1 MTIKKNL
8 LICIYIAVGL
18 MFMLSSCSNI
28 ENSNSTPPKNIHQPQ
43 QPTKNASNQSKQPTK
58 VNIFVE
64 NSGSMLG
71 YVRQGNEFDR
81 AISNLLTEL
90 ELQDI
95 VTAANIHKFYINSKP
110 FEQKNVSTA
119 QFIKG
124 LSIRNA
130 TTFKGSTGTTSICAL
145 LDTVFR
151 RTSKNTL
158 SIFVSDCIIS
168 PGKNDASK
176 FVGAEKDAIK
186 LLAKRQCENGKAVVV
201 YRLVSSFNGKFY
213 DCQDN
218 VKQINSDRPFF
229 IWVVGD
235 KSLVA
240 NYLKKIPDSK
250 LTEGGL
256 KNRYVFF
263 KAPTQTPKYV
273 IQSTNEGVVVDASHI
288 KKAKLN
294 KDSKSLRIRVA
305 VDMSSVS
312 MLDKYLLDAKNYTVS
327 NKLYKVEKIE
337 KKAGNG
343 TTHVFTIVT
352 TTQVTPATLSISLK
366 NQLPGWVKQ
375 SSIPNNRCSDVF
387 SQLNKTYAFED
398 IMSGMFQGYNSGS
411 NNLLSIKININQ

>member
-1 MTIKKNL
+1 MKRIFIL
-8 LICIYIAVGL
+8 LFAFFNCCVACNNKSTHYQQH
-18 MFMLSSCSNI
+18 
-28 ENSNSTPPKNIHQPQ
+28 TPPKNN
-43 QPTKNASNQSKQPTK
+43 KSASKAVNESPIR

-90 ELQDI
+90 ELQEI
-95 VTAANIHKFYINSKP
+95 VKGVNIHKYYINSKP
-110 FEQKNVSTA
+110 FEQKKVSTA

-130 TTFKGSTGTTSICAL
+130 TTFKGSTGTTSVCAL

-151 RTSKNTL
+151 RTPKNTL

-176 FVGAEKDAIK
+176 FIGAEKDAIK

-218 VKQINSDRPFF
+218 VKQINSTRPFY
-229 IWVVGD
+229 IWVIGN
-235 KSLVA
+235 KSTIA
-240 NYLKKIPDSK
+240 NYLKRIPDSK

-256 KNRYVFF
+256 TDRYVFF

-294 KDSKSLRIRVA
+294 KDTKSLRIRVA
-305 VDMSSVS
+305 VDMSSLS
-312 MLDKYLLDAKNYTVS
+312 LLDKYLLNAKNYTV
-327 NKLYKVEKIE
+327 NTKYKVVKIE

-352 TTQVTPATLSISLK
+352 TAQVTPTAVTISLK

-375 SSIPNNRCSDVF
+375 YSIPNNRCSDVF
-387 SQLNKTYAFED
+387 SQLDKTYAFED

-411 NNLLSIKININQ
+411 NNLLSVKININQ

>member
-1 MTIKKNL
+1 MKRIFIL
-8 LICIYIAVGL
+8 LVVSFICCVACNNKSTHYQQYI
-18 MFMLSSCSNI
+18 
-28 ENSNSTPPKNIHQPQ
+28 PPKNNKTKVTNES
-43 QPTKNASNQSKQPTK
+43 PTR

-81 AISNLLTEL
+81 AISSLLTEL
-90 ELQDI
+90 QLQDI
-95 VTAANIHKFYINSKP
+95 VTSANIHKYYINSKP

-130 TTFKGSTGTTSICAL
+130 TTYKGSTGTTSVCAL

-151 RTSKNTL
+151 RTQKNTL

-186 LLAKRQCENGKAVVV
+186 ILAKKQCVNNKAVVV

-218 VKQINSDRPFF
+218 VKQINSNRPFF
-229 IWVVGD
+229 IWIVGD
-235 KSLVA
+235 KTAIA

-250 LTEGGL
+250 LAEGGL
-256 KNRYVFF
+256 KSRYVFF
-263 KAPTQTPKYV
+263 KTPSQTPKFV
-273 IQSTNEGVVVDASHI
+273 IQSTNEGSVVDASHI

-312 MLDKYLLDAKNYTVS
+312 LLDKYLLDAKNYTVS
-327 NKLYKVEKIE
+327 NKYYKVVKIA

-343 TTHVFTIVT
+343 TTHVFTIDT
-352 TTQVTPATLSISLK
+352 YTQVTPTTLSISLK

-375 SSIPNNRCSDVF
+375 YSIPNNRCSDVF
-387 SQLNKTYAFED
+387 SQLDKTYAFED
-398 IMSGMFQGYNSGS
+398 IMTGMYQGYNSTSG
-411 NNLLSIKININQ
+411 NLLSFKININQ

>member
-1 MTIKKNL
+1 MVIKKNL
-8 LICIYIAVGL
+8 LICIYIVLGL
-18 MFMLSSCSNI
+18 MFSMPSCSNI
-28 ENSNSTPPKNIHQPQ
+28 ENSNSNKGKNIHSQ
-43 QPTKNASNQSKQPTK
+43 QQSTKNASNQSEQPIK

-81 AISNLLTEL
+81 AISCLLTEL
-90 ELQDI
+90 ELQGF
-95 VTAANIHKFYINSKP
+95 VSGSNIHKYYINSKP
-110 FEQKNVSTA
+110 FEQKNVATDK
-119 QFIKG
+119 FIKG

-130 TTFKGSTGTTSICAL
+130 TTYKGSTGTTSICTL

-151 RTSKNTL
+151 RTYKNTL

-186 LLAKRQCENGKAVVV
+186 LLAKRQCDTGKAVVV
-201 YRLVSSFNGKFY
+201 YHLVSSFNGKFY

-218 VKQINSDRPFF
+218 FKQINSQRPFF
-229 IWVVGD
+229 IWVIGD
-235 KSLVA
+235 KSTIT

-250 LTEGGL
+250 LEEGGL

-263 KAPTQTPKYV
+263 KAPSQTPKFV

-294 KDSKSLRIRVA
+294 KDTKSLRIRVA
-305 VDMSSVS
+305 VDLSAVS
-312 MLDKYLLDAKNYTVS
+312 LLDKYLLDAKNYTMG

-343 TTHVFTIVT
+343 TTHVLTIVT
-352 TTQVTPATLSISLK
+352 TAQVTPTVLTISLK
-366 NQLPGWVKQ
+366 DQLPGWVKQ
-375 SSIPNNRCSDVF
+375 FSIPYDQG
-387 SQLNKTYAFED
+387 SQIFNQLDKTYAFED
-398 IMSGMFQGYNSGS
+398 IMTGMYQGYNSKSG
-411 NNLLSIKININQ
+411 NLLSFKININQ

>member
-1 MTIKKNL
+1 MKRIFIL
-8 LICIYIAVGL
+8 LFAFFICCVACNNKSTHYQQYI
-18 MFMLSSCSNI
+18 
-28 ENSNSTPPKNIHQPQ
+28 PPKNNKFTPKVANESPIR
-43 QPTKNASNQSKQPTK
+43 

-90 ELQDI
+90 ELQEI
-95 VTAANIHKFYINSKP
+95 VKGVNIHKYYINSKP
-110 FEQKNVSTA
+110 FEQKKVSTA

-130 TTFKGSTGTTSICAL
+130 TTFKGSTGTTSVCAL

-151 RTSKNTL
+151 RTPKNTL

-176 FVGAEKDAIK
+176 FIGAEKDAIK

-213 DCQDN
+213 DCQDD
-218 VKQINSDRPFF
+218 VKQINSTRPFF
-229 IWVVGD
+229 IWVIGD
-235 KSLVA
+235 KSTIV

-263 KAPTQTPKYV
+263 KVPSQTPKYV

-294 KDSKSLRIRVA
+294 KDTKSLRIRVA

-312 MLDKYLLDAKNYTVS
+312 LLDKYLLDAKNYTMS
-327 NKLYKVEKIE
+327 NKYYKVVKIA

-343 TTHVFTIVT
+343 TTHVFTIDT
-352 TTQVTPATLSISLK
+352 YTQVTPTTLSISLK

-375 SSIPNNRCSDVF
+375 YSIPNNRCSDVF
-387 SQLNKTYAFED
+387 SQLDKTYAFED
-398 IMSGMFQGYNSGS
+398 IMTGMYQGYNSTSG
-411 NNLLSIKININQ
+411 NLLSFKININQ